1 VGPVRV
7 RAAAGQA
14 AKRVAVVGAGPAGLT
29 LAHALLTLPSGAEQV
44 AVFEKYDDVKPEV
57 RLMRCCCRACG
68 YTKPDAIPG
77 HLCSL

>member
-1 VGPVRV
+1 MGAVTV
-7 RAAAGQA
+7 RAAAGEA

-57 RLMRCCCRACG
+57 RLRRCCSPACG
-68 YTKPDAIPG
+68 QT
-77 HLCSL
+77 SLI